1 MLYHLFQYL
10 ERAGVDIPGMGLMH
24 YLSFRAIMATVAS
37 VLFAMLVGK
46 RIIRNL
52 QRHQIG
58 DVPRDLGLAGN
69 ELKKGVPTMGG
80 IIIIL
85 SILAGVLLFCDLT
98 SIYVILLLVSTLWC
112 GALGFA
118 DDYLKLKG
126 KKKGKEERDAKKHD
140 GLPEKAKL
148 LGQVILGF
156 IVALTV
162 WMSPDIV
169 VREKSADPAIE
180 VVTDRS
186 ELDVNTE
193 TAVTSGRYQE
203 EDVVKSTKTTI
214 PFVKRHEFDYRWLSP
229 FKGAWGWY
237 AKWAI
242 YVLMIVLVITACSNG
257 TNLTDG
263 LDGLA
268 AGTSA
273 IVGVVVGILAWL
285 SGNLI
290 DSNYLNIM
298 YIPGAGEVAIFMSAF
313 VGALIGFLWY
323 NSYPAQVFMGDT
335 GSLTIGGIIGV
346 SAVLIRKEL
355 LLPLLCGIFFVESL
369 SVILQRVHFKR
380 TRIKY
385 GQGRRIWTIS
395 PLHHHFQAW
404 KVDPVTRQEIIPEGL
419 NYSRPKP
426 NDGHG
431 YHEVKVTL
439 RFWIVQI
446 LLAVSTLALLKIR

>member
-1 MLYHLFQYL
+1 MIYHLFQYL
-10 ERAGVDIPGMGLMH
+10 ERIWADIPGMGLMH
-24 YLSFRAIMATVAS
+24 YLSFRAMMATVTA
-37 VLFAMLVGK
+37 VLFSLLAGK
-46 RIIRNL
+46 RIIRAL

-58 DVPRDLGLAGN
+58 ETVRDLGLQGQI
-69 ELKKGVPTMGG
+69 EKKGTPTMGG
-80 IIIIL
+80 VIIIL
-85 SILAGVLLFCDLT
+85 AVLTGVLLFCDLT
-98 SIYVILLLVSTLWC
+98 NIYVILLIFSTVWC
-112 GALGFA
+112 GALGFT
-118 DDYLKLKG
+118 DDYIKVF
-126 KKKGKEERDAKKHD
+126 KKRKE
-140 GLPEKAKL
+140 GLSEKAKL

-156 IVALTV
+156 IVGLTV

-169 VREKSADPAIE
+169 VREKVADPAIE
-180 VVTDRS
+180 VISERSDR
-186 ELDVNTE
+186 DVNTE
-193 TAVTSGRYQE
+193 TQVTSGRYQE
-203 EDVVKSTKTTI
+203 EDAVKSTKTTI

-273 IVGVVVGILAWL
+273 IVGVVLGILAWL

-298 YIPGAGEVAIFMSAF
+298 YIPGTGEVAIFMSAF

-355 LLPLLCGIFFVESL
+355 LLPLLCGIFFMESL
-369 SVILQRVHFKR
+369 SVHLQRADFKATKR
-380 TRIKY
+380 KY
-385 GQGRRIWTIS
+385 GEGRRIWSMT
-395 PLHHHFQAW
+395 PLHHHYQDKKQVPGAVIFA
-404 KVDPVTRQEIIPEGL
+404 KPVP
-419 NYSRPKP
+419 P
-426 NDGHG
+426 H
-431 YHEVKVTL
+431 HEAKITA
-439 RFWIVQI
+439 RFWIVGVI
-446 LLAVSTLALLKIR
+446 LAVSTLALLKIR